1 MESSPVQRVC
11 MKRFSQF
18 GVSVGDEG
26 HGLSEVVL
34 AQGGLEVG
42 EGLVFG
48 LWLASTPVNEQAND
62 YSAEHTQDPQG
73 IGATN
78 PTAVLIE

>member
-1 MESSPVQRVC
+1 
-11 MKRFSQF
+11 MKGFSQF

-26 HGLSEVVL
+26 HGLGKVVL

-48 LWLASTPVNEQAND
+48 LWLASSPVHEETD
-62 YSAEHTQDPQG
+62 YEPAEHAQDPQG
-73 IGATN
+73 IGAAN